1 MWRVAYKARWLPR
14 RPAQGGLYQNSVTD
28 LTQAVETEGSGEH
41 GAVTL
46 ELVRLPAEAA

>member
-1 MWRVAYKARWLPR
+1 VEGGLYSKMAATRLV
-14 RPAQGGLYQNSVTD
+14 QGGLYQNSVTD

-46 ELVRLPAEAA
+46 ELVVLPAEAA